1 MSKKNVILGLVAVT
15 AIAGVAL
22 LMTTDKGKKLRKKLS
37 KKGMD
42 ALDHYK
48 GKIDHYKTK
57 MNKYAEANV

>member
-1 MSKKNVILGLVAVT
+1 MSKKNIILGLVAVT

-42 ALDHYK
+42 TLDHYK
-48 GKIDHYKTK
+48 NK
-57 MNKYAEANV
+57 MNKYAEAKV

>member
-22 LMTTDKGKKLRKKLS
+22 LMTTDKGKKLRKQLS

-42 ALDHYK
+42 TLDFYK
-48 GKIDHYKTK
+48 DK
-57 MNKYAEANV
+57 MNKYKNKMDRYAEAKV

>member
-22 LMTTDKGKKLRKKLS
+22 LMTTEKGKKLRKKMS

-42 ALDHYK
+42 TLEHYKSKLDHYK
-48 GKIDHYKTK
+48 NKV
-57 MNKYAEANV
+57 NKYAESKV

>member
-42 ALDHYK
+42 AVEHYK
-48 GKIDHYKTK
+48 NKAS
-57 MNKYAEANV
+57 KYAEAKV